1 MYFSGVNMME
11 SRIRLPSSICLYDG
25 GKTKSLDLREIAAY
39 LKEKLARTKVEIRE
53 DFIPFVLNK
62 ETTEEKREILET
74 MAEELA
80 GSKVHSVAN
89 KDITFEPLPA
99 EVNYELRRLRNPQL
113 QSTGILYDGFKLLSI
128 FAKLIPKDEY
138 SLNDCHIIF
147 TNQLFGTWS
156 ETDLRYHARVGV
168 FGFPSIISTTGIV
181 EAPAKPREFYL
192 KRQIGTELFALKEEF
207 KGEFIDYDDPR
218 MTEVMK
224 GYCMQALFFQMLG
237 DPFCKDKNCRL
248 YNAHWQEE
256 VISAQLGDGY
266 EFCNLHEEILAGDR
280 KSS

>member
-1 MYFSGVNMME
+1 MYSSGVNMME
-11 SRIRLPSSICLYDG
+11 SRIRLPFCIYLYDG
-25 GKTKSLDLREIAAY
+25 GKTKSLNLKEIVAY
-39 LKEKLARTKVEIRE
+39 LKEKLAKTKVEIRE

-62 ETTEEKREILET
+62 RTGEEKKEILRT

-80 GSKVHSVAN
+80 GSKVRSIEN
-89 KDITFEPLPA
+89 KDITFQPLPA
-99 EVNYELRRLRNPQL
+99 EVNYELRRLRNPEL
-113 QSTGILYDGFKLLSI
+113 QSTGILYDGFRLLSI
-128 FAKLIPKDEY
+128 FTKLIPKDE
-138 SLNDCHIIF
+138 SDLNDCHIIF

-156 ETDLRYHARVGV
+156 EDDLRYHARVAV

-207 KGEFIDYDDPR
+207 KGKFIDYDDPR

-224 GYCMQALFFQMLG
+224 GYCMQGLFFHMLG
-237 DPFCKDKNCRL
+237 DPFCKDKDCRL

-256 VISAQLGDGY
+256 VISAQLGDAH
-266 EFCNLHEEILAGDR
+266 EFCNFHEEILTEGLLEV
-280 KSS
+280 